1 MYIKLKALQS
11 FYSYLLTPLFSTILF
26 FPLHVFDLNYEQR
39 DSGVYYYTP
48 QQYTPSVQK
57 YNYANNSNTA
67 TVAANAAV
75 SSRSQSTNSLSSA
88 AAAAVMKNK
97 NGRQEKQQVSFPGS
111 YKPTSRS
118 MSLTSAS
125 NSPRQLSARSF
136 RSPAEISSRRTNSLQ
151 SNASN
156 NFRYQQKLQPG
167 GLNKVENPQS
177 RSNSLTSGAVRT
189 AANGSRS
196 NSLQSNSSRRS
207 NLATTT
213 TTTTTTTTKS
223 TRPDGKPSTK
233 IVKTV
238 TEQDSNGRTKSITK
252 TTIQKLGSYEM
263 VKTTVIKPQESQYEE
278 SPTYAESLLSGTND
292 LEDIVEEFDENFDEA
307 FEAGDENLYEE
318 PIIEE
323 AEDEDYE
330 TEINDDNVTGFHR
343 DREIVTPHVQRQ
355 EIQEQHHIQQLTP
368 KITQKEVNR
377 PNSQLEPKK
386 SILKK
391 SSSASPPVK
400 NVVSMSPRKEQS
412 TSPQS
417 PLSSSFTSLNEN
429 KDQFDDKIDHALIG
443 AQSHSHYVPLKDNQL
458 PVNTSSSVP
467 ELNSQSQT
475 LASPIKT
482 RNQSA
487 THGRSSSVQSNA
499 SSQRLHSYRTLS
511 HIQQQTPR
519 KFLEHS
525 PTKVKTQP
533 RTKQTED
540 VTSSTIEDEA
550 LHAVVDNS
558 NKVQLTNENK
568 FSKPIMDHVMK
579 SSEFSSDDLS
589 LSSYSDAVQEPDN
602 DLSMK
607 TKEDDQDVTQ
617 NQIDE
622 LKDNTVTV
630 NGNDSEKVTEKVFVS
645 SPDNNTLS
653 QPQFQPPTQ
662 NIHTIQKPSVSSNGR
677 TSSFTSN
684 NSSVKKSIK
693 FQEIPTE
700 YNAPPSAEPKR
711 KEVTPEEMYAR
722 AFEIAQAKIY
732 GTQQHQQPQFQ
743 NKLQYPQADHQTQPL
758 SPQVPQYSYIS
769 NARLETYIP
778 PQIIPYDDEEDPY
791 VDADTHMNTLLN
803 SGVSTERAMSL
814 TSKNSKTSRTS
825 QNKFLSM
832 SGAFSSPVPPNK
844 LPSANGS
851 YNYQSNASGVPFR
864 THSLREIPST
874 QESRKLDKAT
884 QKEREKENKKYKKE
898 LEKQKKLERKNFNKE
913 GEAEIERLTS
923 QLAEKAKIEH
933 ERQILEQEQ
942 LAEKN
947 RHVLL
952 KAQQQAQI
960 SANEKVQQ
968 IYAQQNLLSI
978 HDQRHTIQSSQPDP
992 LSHEQ
997 SQHQLQ
1003 QETSSPV
1010 KSYIQPVQKQRTN
1023 SISSIAKKRTSFF
1036 SFRKHKSKSK
1046 DETDGAVLDIRSAQ
1060 SQNEPQQEGLGNSL
1074 TGYNSGY
1081 KDDNIKESS
1090 SINNGPVPIIS
1101 ANPLQYTNSLSKSQ
1115 IASSQSINPS
1125 VQSIYSTSRP
1135 SQKEYIGSTNSK
1147 LNTPIGTS
1155 SQQYIHPAAAKNLE
1169 TESSPQLE
1177 PVRPLVD
1184 KTNPS
1189 ELSQSTNG
1197 SPSTPINSA
1206 TSKVS
1211 TGENY
1216 QNRLTKTPSSQGSQ
1230 ISRGQSIKKY
1240 RVSQIS
1246 LEKILPQEN
1255 VKGEGSGKTTKEGM
1269 NTTGKKAKKANH
1281 MTVHLPGEED
1291 ELSENDHLED
1301 DDENATVV
1309 VVNEHTARA
1318 PDSTT
1323 QLPIQNNSGSFYS
1336 DVPSRTANSENAS
1349 DFFMNSTPHP
1359 SIQGYNNDTA
1369 HYEVKNTIS
1378 APMQKFE
1385 GMDALQLQQNMINQ
1399 NSQYKSTE
1407 NGQQVLQKDN
1417 NPIQTVVNQPA
1428 QSQETKNNKHS
1439 QSKNKPNVGRKLMKL
1454 FNL

>member
-1 MYIKLKALQS
+1 MKITKLKS
-11 FYSYLLTPLFSTILF
+11 MMTI
-26 FPLHVFDLNYEQR
+26 
-39 DSGVYYYTP
+39 
-48 QQYTPSVQK
+48 
-57 YNYANNSNTA
+57 
-67 TVAANAAV
+67 
-75 SSRSQSTNSLSSA
+75 
-88 AAAAVMKNK
+88 
-97 NGRQEKQQVSFPGS
+97 
-111 YKPTSRS
+111 
-118 MSLTSAS
+118 
-125 NSPRQLSARSF
+125 
-136 RSPAEISSRRTNSLQ
+136 
-151 SNASN
+151 
-156 NFRYQQKLQPG
+156 
-167 GLNKVENPQS
+167 
-177 RSNSLTSGAVRT
+177 
-189 AANGSRS
+189 
-196 NSLQSNSSRRS
+196 
-207 NLATTT
+207 
-213 TTTTTTTTKS
+213 
-223 TRPDGKPSTK
+223 
-233 IVKTV
+233 
-238 TEQDSNGRTKSITK
+238 
-252 TTIQKLGSYEM
+252 
-263 VKTTVIKPQESQYEE
+263 
-278 SPTYAESLLSGTND
+278 
-292 LEDIVEEFDENFDEA
+292 
-307 FEAGDENLYEE
+307 
-318 PIIEE
+318 
-323 AEDEDYE
+323 
-330 TEINDDNVTGFHR
+330 
-343 DREIVTPHVQRQ
+343 
-355 EIQEQHHIQQLTP
+355 
-368 KITQKEVNR
+368 

-400 NVVSMSPRKEQS
+400 NLVSMSPRKEQS

-417 PLSSSFTSLNEN
+417 PLSSSFTSINEN

-443 AQSHSHYVPLKDNQL
+443 AQSPSHYVPLKDNQL

-519 KFLEHS
+519 KSLEHS
-525 PTKVKTQP
+525 PSNVKILPQTKL
-533 RTKQTED
+533 TED

-550 LHAVVDNS
+550 LHAVVDNF

-589 LSSYSDAVQEPDN
+589 LSSYSDAVQEQKPDN
-602 DLSMK
+602 DLLMK

-617 NQIDE
+617 NRIDE
-622 LKDNTVTV
+622 LKYNTVTV
-630 NGNDSEKVTEKVFVS
+630 NGNDSEKVTEKVTEKVFVS

-653 QPQFQPPTQ
+653 QPQFQSPTQ

-722 AFEIAQAKIY
+722 AFEIAQAKVY
-732 GTQQHQQPQFQ
+732 GTQQHQQQSQ

-758 SPQVPQYSYIS
+758 SPQVPQYPYIS

-778 PQIIPYDDEEDPY
+778 PQKIPYDDEEDPY

-814 TSKNSKTSRTS
+814 TSRNSKTSRTS

-913 GEAEIERLTS
+913 REAEIERLTS
-923 QLAEKAKIEH
+923 QLAQKAKIEH

-947 RHVLL
+947 RQVLL

-1074 TGYNSGY
+1074 TGYNS
-1081 KDDNIKESS
+1081 D
-1090 SINNGPVPIIS
+1090 
-1101 ANPLQYTNSLSKSQ
+1101 LQYTNSLSKSQ
-1115 IASSQSINPS
+1115 ITSSQSINPS
-1125 VQSIYSTSRP
+1125 VQSIYSTSRQ

-1155 SQQYIHPAAAKNLE
+1155 SQQYIQPAAAKNLE
-1169 TESSPQLE
+1169 TELSPQLE

-1189 ELSQSTNG
+1189 ELSQPTNG
-1197 SPSTPINSA
+1197 SPSTPINPA

-1211 TGENY
+1211 AGENY

-1230 ISRGQSIKKY
+1230 ISRGQSMKKY

-1255 VKGEGSGKTTKEGM
+1255 VKGEGSGKTTEEGM

-1309 VVNEHTARA
+1309 VNEHTARA

-1336 DVPSRTANSENAS
+1336 DVPSRTANSENGS
-1349 DFFMNSTPHP
+1349 NSFMNSIPHP
-1359 SIQGYNNDTA
+1359 SIQGYNTDAA
-1369 HYEVKNTIS
+1369 HSEVRNTVS

-1399 NSQYKSTE
+1399 NSQYKSRE
-1407 NGQQVLQKDN
+1407 NGQQVLQKDS

-1428 QSQETKNNKHS
+1428 QETKNNKHS